1 MVKTKELDMWEGYY
15 TSYKHRQDKKIRVA
29 FYARV
34 STEHEA
40 QVNALKNQ
48 QSWCIDL
55 LRMHPN
61 WEMTEMYTDRG
72 ITGTQAKRRN
82 GFLNAIEDGKNKCF
96 DLLVV
101 RDVSRFARNCEESLK
116 YTHLLKRHGVEV
128 YFHNDGIWSMDADG
142 DLRLGLM
149 SILAQDESRR
159 ISEKVLAGQHIS
171 RQKGVL
177 YGTGNIL
184 GYRLVKGR
192 TSVDNT
198 YEIIEEDAETVR
210 MVFDLYVNKGM
221 GIKKISSTLIAE
233 HRRNASGEIKWD
245 AGKVSRILNNRT
257 YAGYIGY
264 RKSQCVNFLE
274 HTRVKTDLSEHI
286 YEKGNFPEIIS
297 DETWQKAQQIKKRN
311 TLIVNDRIRTGK
323 KPAKDKWVKVLRCE
337 CGASYKRYKWR
348 VNQGTQE
355 EVYGYQCSNQ
365 VQHRKRSYIVKQGL
379 DGNGYC
385 DVPSIPQWHLDYQ
398 FKRILELIWKNP
410 KETVENLIESI
421 KGNYVEDQ
429 SCDADAGM
437 ERLERE
443 RDRLKLRL
451 KNLMDMRLDGELDK
465 DSYAD
470 KKAELTERL
479 ARLKAEIHKVSGEN
493 GKSVK
498 ENGDRKTALAEIR
511 KVLEET
517 SDIDVKFIDADLVK
531 QTVRRVTP
539 YEDGTYKWYLD
550 LVAEECE
557 KEFSEDDYV
566 SCCVFDITFE
576 EAKAYRKQFGNYI
589 RMRQWRDIHVQV
601 FIKV

>member
-1 MVKTKELDMWEGYY
+1 MAQTKELDVWNAYH
-15 TSYKHRQDKKIRVA
+15 TSCKDRQDKKIRVA

-72 ITGTQAKRRN
+72 ITGTQAKRRS
-82 GFLNAIEDGKNKCF
+82 GFLRAVEDGKNKCY

-128 YFHNDGIWSMDADG
+128 YFCNDGIWSMDADG

-159 ISEKVLAGQHIS
+159 ISEKVLAGQHVS

-184 GYRLVKGR
+184 GYRLIKGR
-192 TSVDNT
+192 TSVENT

-210 MVFDLYVNKGM
+210 MIFDMYVNKGM
-221 GIKKISSTLIAE
+221 GIKKISSVLIAE
-233 HRRNASGEIKWD
+233 HRRNASGEIRWD

-274 HTRVKTDLSEHI
+274 HTRVKTDKSEHV

-297 DETWQKAQQIKKRN
+297 DETWQKAQQIKNRN
-311 TLIVNDRIRTGK
+311 SMTVQNMIRTGK
-323 KPAKDKWVKVLRCE
+323 KPARDKWVKTLRCE

-348 VNQGTQE
+348 VNQSTQE

-365 VQHRKRSYIVKQGL
+365 VLHRKRSYIVRQGL
-379 DGNGYC
+379 DGTGYC

-398 FKRILELIWKNP
+398 LRRILELVWKNP
-410 KETVENLIESI
+410 AGTVENLMESI
-421 KGNYVEDQ
+421 KGICTEAEPQ
-429 SCDADAGM
+429 ETGADM
-437 ERLERE
+437 KRLERE
-443 RDRLKLRL
+443 RDRLELRL

-479 ARLKAEIHKVSGEN
+479 AGLKAEINEASGE
-493 GKSVK
+493 SSRHVR
-498 ENGDRKTALAEIR
+498 EDGDIEALLSEIR
-511 KVLEET
+511 KTLEEAA
-517 SDIDVKFIDADLVK
+517 DIDTKFIDEDLVK
-531 QTVRRVTP
+531 QIVRRVIP
-539 YEDGTYKWYLD
+539 YEDGTYKWYLNI
-550 LVAEECE
+550 VMEEYE
-557 KEFSEDDYV
+557 TEFSEDDYAG
-566 SCCVFDITFE
+566 CGCFDITFE
-576 EAKAYRKQFGNYI
+576 EAKAYRKQTGNFI

>member
-1 MVKTKELDMWEGYY
+1 MAQAKTLDMWNGYY
-15 TSYKHRQDKKIRVA
+15 TSNKDRQEEKIRVA

-34 STEHEA
+34 STEYEA

-55 LRMHPN
+55 LGMHPN

-82 GFLNAIEDGKNKCF
+82 GFLMAIEDGKNQCY

-128 YFHNDGIWSMDADG
+128 YFYNDGIWSMDADG

-159 ISEKVLAGQHIS
+159 ISEKVLAGQHVS

-184 GYRLVKGR
+184 GYHLVKGA
-192 TSVDNT
+192 TSAENT

-210 MVFDLYVNKGM
+210 MIFDLYVNKGM
-221 GIKKISSTLIAE
+221 GIKKISSVLIAE
-233 HRRNASGEIKWD
+233 HRKNASGEIKWD
-245 AGKVSRILNNRT
+245 AGKVSRILSNRT

-274 HTRVKTDLSEHI
+274 HTRVKTEKSEHV
-286 YEKGNFPEIIS
+286 YTKGHFPEIVP
-297 DETWQKAQQIKKRN
+297 DETWQKAQQIKSRN
-311 TLIVNDRIRTGK
+311 TLVVQDRMRTGK
-323 KPAKDKWVKVLRCE
+323 KPAKDKWVRVLRCE
-337 CGASYKRYKWR
+337 CGASFKRYKWR

-355 EVYGYQCSNQ
+355 EVYGYQCSHQ
-365 VQHRKRSYIVKQGL
+365 VMHRKRSYIVKQGL
-379 DGNGYC
+379 DGAGYC

-398 FKRILELIWKNP
+398 LKRILEQIWRNP
-410 KETVENLIESI
+410 AGTVAGLMESI
-421 KGNYVEDQ
+421 KGNYMEEET
-429 SCDADAGM
+429 CETDAGIKRM
-437 ERLERE
+437 ERE
-443 RDRLKLRL
+443 RDRLELRL
-451 KNLMDMRLDGELDK
+451 KNLMDMRLDGEIDQ
-465 DSYAD
+465 DSYAE
-470 KKAELTERL
+470 KKAEITERL
-479 ARLKAEIHKVSGEN
+479 ARLKAELNAVPVKNE
-493 GKSVK
+493 KPVK
-498 ENGDRKTALAEIR
+498 ESRDREAALSRIQEA
-511 KVLEET
+511 LEET
-517 SDIDVKFIDADLVK
+517 AAIDTKFIDAGLIE
-531 QTVRRVTP
+531 QIVRRVVP
-539 YEDGTYKWYLD
+539 YEDGTYKWYLQA
-550 LVAEECE
+550 VAEEP
-557 KEFSEDDYV
+557 KNRFSEDDYV
-566 SCCVFDITFE
+566 ECTSLDITFE

-589 RMRQWRDIHVQV
+589 RMRQWRGIHVQV